1 LTAKNVFTLV
11 INFLFNLP
19 ADSVRPP
26 DVAVSKVENG
36 EAVFEVDENYQGVQE
51 PVSSQE
57 PNAPLFDGMPVVL

>member
-26 DVAVSKVENG
+26 DVAVRKVEN
-36 EAVFEVDENYQGVQE
+36 EMDENYQGVQE
-51 PVSSQE
+51 PVQE